1 MMDYSYE
8 ILDLLK
14 KYDGDEQA
22 ALAGEKSPQCL
33 YAFSPLRENLLEWA
47 EIKKEDRVL
56 QIGSDYGALTGLLS
70 KKAGEVVVLDG
81 RDENLEVNRLRHK
94 DRENIRYVRGRMVGE
109 ETDGA
114 GLSVIADGFGEQE
127 YREYFGGGA
136 GEGETHKAGGRYE
149 KTPVSELMKAPFD
162 YVVLIGY
169 LGQNKKEWASRILS
183 WAAGF
188 LRPGGTL
195 FAAAENEAGVRYW
208 MGARHTEEAFL
219 EAEFRGLFEE
229 LKAAHGGDYLIYYP
243 VPDYRYPVTLY
254 SDAYLPKTGDV
265 TNISARLDGPGFW
278 FGSEEEAMAKACQN
292 GEFTKFANSFLGVWE
307 KGNL

>member
-47 EIKKEDRVL
+47 EIKREDRVL

-70 KKAGEVVVLDG
+70 QKAGEVVVLDG

-94 DRENIRYVRGRMVGE
+94 DRENIRYVRGWMAGE

-136 GEGETHKAGGRYE
+136 GEGETHKAGGRHE

-195 FAAAENEAGVRYW
+195 FALLDGS
-208 MGARHTEEAFL
+208 
-219 EAEFRGLFEE
+219 
-229 LKAAHGGDYLIYYP
+229 KAHGRS
-243 VPDYRYPVTLY
+243 V
-254 SDAYLPKTGDV
+254 
-265 TNISARLDGPGFW
+265 
-278 FGSEEEAMAKACQN
+278 FG
-292 GEFTKFANSFLGVWE
+292 GRIPRTV
-307 KGNL
+307 